1 MRQMVWGLQQGDPM
15 RAQAAVLMPCQPDLM
30 ASLLI
35 EDGKGREIAG
45 ATNNASSS
53 CGSWR
58 LLEVKFQAPASERVL
73 IRLLY
78 RGAAEVFWDDVKL
91 GPDQ

>member
-1 MRQMVWGLQQGDPM
+1 MGASTGRLHTRANRGFDALPTRFDGIVLDRRRQG
-15 RAQAAVLMPCQPDLM
+15 
-30 ASLLI
+30 
-35 EDGKGREIAG
+35 EEIAG